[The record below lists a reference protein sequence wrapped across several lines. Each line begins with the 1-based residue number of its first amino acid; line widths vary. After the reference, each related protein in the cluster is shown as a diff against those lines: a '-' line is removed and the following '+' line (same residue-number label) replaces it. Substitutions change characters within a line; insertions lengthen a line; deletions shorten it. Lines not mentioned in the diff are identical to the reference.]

1 MSDAVR
7 AAVRKTFPG
16 LVVTLLV
23 LLAGQV
29 FDLHWSIGYGAGLVA
44 FTLWMVWFVVT
55 FVRWFE
61 WGESE

>member
-7 AAVRKTFPG
+7 AAIRKTFPG

-23 LLAGQV
+23 LVAGQV
-29 FDLHWSIGYGAGLVA
+29 FDLHWSIGYGAALVA

-55 FVRWFE
+55 FVRWWDE
-61 WGESE
+61 GPS